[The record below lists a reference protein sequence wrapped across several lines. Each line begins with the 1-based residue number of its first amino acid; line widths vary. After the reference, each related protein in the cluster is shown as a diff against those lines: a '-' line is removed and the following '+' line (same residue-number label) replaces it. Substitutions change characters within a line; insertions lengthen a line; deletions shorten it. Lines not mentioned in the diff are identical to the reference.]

1 MYYILRSKSNKR
13 DPEELK
19 ELMELRTEVV
29 KAREKYAALHK
40 EIGKT
45 EEKEITANK
54 NIIAKNNNEI
64 KEVIKDLEGHSRHKH
79 KHRSRHTNP
88 EKVIENDHDSND
100 NFLDVKDNDK
110 SIEKINTTSTRTKSK
125 KSMKKSSSAIEEYF
139 NEKENEAMNKITDIK
154 IVNSQHH
161 HHKHKHS
168 HHTNPEQDKVEND
181 HYIDDVLDVEDPFSI
196 FLKKEI
202 TLKNDS
208 STAFTIND
216 KINNVLEEID
226 ENILDNEIT
235 ESEEEENSN
244 INFENNVHSHRH
256 NNHKHKHRKHESD
269 VAQDYI
275 NEVLDDDEDQFNSFL
290 KKEMMEY

>member
-1 MYYILRSKSNKR
+1 
-13 DPEELK
+13 
-19 ELMELRTEVV
+19 MELRTEVV

-64 KEVIKDLEGHSRHKH
+64 KEVIKDLEGPHSRHKH
-79 KHRSRHTNP
+79 KHSSRHTNP

-181 HYIDDVLDVEDPFSI
+181 HYNIDDVLDVEDPFSI

-202 TLKNDS
+202 TMKNNS

-244 INFENNVHSHRH
+244 IKFENNVHSHRH

-275 NEVLDDDEDQFNSFL
+275 NEDLDDDEDPFNSFL
-290 KKEMMEY
+290 QKEMMEY